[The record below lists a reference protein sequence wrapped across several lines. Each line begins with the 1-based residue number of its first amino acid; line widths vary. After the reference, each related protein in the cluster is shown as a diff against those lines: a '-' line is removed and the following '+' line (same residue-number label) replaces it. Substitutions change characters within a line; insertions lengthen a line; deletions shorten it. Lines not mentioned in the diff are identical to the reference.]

1 MTSTP
6 PLLPWVHS
14 SHVQHLPSSFP
25 PSMVPTCTQ
34 NQMPS
39 SPPRKERPLNDL
51 PRRLPPLVLDVAG
64 VVVPLCPPP
73 YNTCGGSP
81 PDGSP
86 PRPSRQSPWTTRC
99 RGSTVPHPAP
109 SVVVPP
115 VDGAHLHP
123 GPDAVAPRLPP
134 TKGAHWTT
142 FPDASYQYLRG
153 PPPPDGSPPR
163 PSGKL
168 SVESIVPP
176 EELHR
181 RAQALHVVRPPWPT
195 SSPAVR
201 AASDELVVVEGSS
214 LSQSKRFTAPM
225 LISVYSSSAHAV
237 TAPSQGPVS
246 ATAPTGLHSCP

>member
-14 SHVQHLPSSFP
+14 SHVQHLPPSFP

-51 PRRLPPLVLDVAG
+51 PRRLAPLVLDVAG

-81 PDGSP
+81 PDGST
-86 PRPSRQSPWTTRC
+86 PRPSRQPPWTTRC

-123 GPDAVAPRLPP
+123 GPDAVAPPLSPPEGRPLDDLPRRLLPLP
-134 TKGAHWTT
+134 AGSRPRTDPRHVLPGSTR
-142 FPDASYQYLRG
+142 RG
-153 PPPPDGSPPR
+153 PQ
-163 PSGKL
+163 
-168 SVESIVPP
+168 
-176 EELHR
+176 EENQMSMHF
-181 RAQALHVVRPPWPT
+181 Q
-195 SSPAVR
+195 
-201 AASDELVVVEGSS
+201 
-214 LSQSKRFTAPM
+214 
-225 LISVYSSSAHAV
+225 
-237 TAPSQGPVS
+237 
-246 ATAPTGLHSCP
+246 TGLS